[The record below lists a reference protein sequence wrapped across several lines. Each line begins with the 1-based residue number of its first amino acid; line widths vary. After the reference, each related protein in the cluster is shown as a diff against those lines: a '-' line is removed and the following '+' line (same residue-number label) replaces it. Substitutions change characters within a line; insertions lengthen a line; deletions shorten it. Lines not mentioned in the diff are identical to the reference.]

1 MLRLAPAVISELSP
15 DRLDRI
21 LMISEWDLVDVQTR
35 VQRRIGW
42 PQQVSDKAVLE
53 YRKFIALVA
62 LNPTK
67 TYGMV
72 EAIDEVWHEHILNT
86 RDYLAMCD
94 AVIGTVIHHEQLPL
108 HSSINLSALRQCTL
122 QDIEKTFDGPVSELW
137 LSGDGLSFAKCC
149 NGHIE
154 TKH

>member
-1 MLRLAPAVISELSP
+1 MAHLCYDQCGPCVRRSLMLRLAPAVVSEFSP

-35 VQRRIGW
+35 VQRRFGW
-42 PQQVSDKAVLE
+42 SQEVSDKAVLE

-72 EAIDEVWHEHILNT
+72 EAIDEVWHEHI
-86 RDYLAMCD
+86 
-94 AVIGTVIHHEQLPL
+94 
-108 HSSINLSALRQCTL
+108 
-122 QDIEKTFDGPVSELW
+122 
-137 LSGDGLSFAKCC
+137 
-149 NGHIE
+149 
-154 TKH
+154 